1 MITDTNPEKI
11 LEIHK
16 KMIDKT
22 VKVLEGNFS
31 WIGRVVDVLDEQN
44 FSVRKSRESVPQT
57 VNMFNIRSLCQKL

>member
-1 MITDTNPEKI
+1 
-11 LEIHK
+11 
-16 KMIDKT
+16 MIDKT

-57 VNMFNIRSLCQKL
+57 VNMFNIRSL

>member
-31 WIGRVVDVLDEQN
+31 WIGRVVDVVDEQN
-44 FSVRKSRESVPQT
+44 FSVRKNRDSVPQT
-57 VNMFNIRSLCQKL
+57 VNMFNIRSL

>member
-57 VNMFNIRSLCQKL
+57 VNMFNIRSL

>member
-1 MITDTNPEKI
+1 MTTDTSPEKI

-31 WIGRVVDVLDEQN
+31 WIGRVVDVLDEEN
-44 FSVRKSRESVPQT
+44 FSVKKSRDSEAQT
-57 VNMFNIRSLCQKL
+57 VNMFDIRSL

>member
-1 MITDTNPEKI
+1 MTTDTSPEKI

-31 WIGRVVDVLDEQN
+31 WIGRVVDVVDEQN
-44 FSVRKSRESVPQT
+44 FSVRKNRDSVPQT
-57 VNMFNIRSLCQKL
+57 VNMFNIRSL

>member
-1 MITDTNPEKI
+1 MIIDTNPEKI

-57 VNMFNIRSLCQKL
+57 VNMFNIRSL

>member
-1 MITDTNPEKI
+1 MTTDTSPEKI

-31 WIGRVVDVLDEQN
+31 WIGRVIDVLDEQN
-44 FSVRKSRESVPQT
+44 FSVRKNRDSAPQT
-57 VNMFNIRSLCQKL
+57 PNGRLTKIYS

>member
-31 WIGRVVDVLDEQN
+31 WIGRVVDVLDEEN
-44 FSVRKSRESVPQT
+44 FSVRKNRESVPQT
-57 VNMFNIRSLCQKL
+57 VNMFNIRSL

>member
-1 MITDTNPEKI
+1 MTTDTSPERI

-31 WIGRVVDVLDEQN
+31 WIGRVVGVLDGEH
-44 FSVRKSRESVPQT
+44 FSVRKSRDSEAQA
-57 VNMFNIRSLCQKL
+57 VNMFNIRSL